1 MNRALF
7 RMTALGALLALAAAA
22 CGGGAGDRDT
32 QAAPPAVPCDA
43 PQPVDGGG
51 PAEGNTE
58 AAGSAG
64 GAEAEQDRRVSEGAP
79 PTARRL
85 AGIWRNESPGSRQ
98 LLVRFG
104 PGKTF
109 AIDNNGLLDTRPWS
123 SGTYE
128 VDGRTVTLL
137 GTAADQWAW
146 VAGISEDGRLHTV
159 MIYDHT
165 AHVAPGTEWTWTR
178 VSPSSPA
185 GAQITAEAA
194 AAEGPPPK
202 RESDLFG
209 IWLLEGTGHLL
220 RFSTDGT
227 YALADEGRLGTE
239 PDDQGTL
246 TLTSGAESRTCA
258 EGTSWVW
265 KDVGLIFGAG
275 TLWGVVTKDDGQRD
289 LGPDLM
295 WVRLSP

>member
-1 MNRALF
+1 MVGADTLGGSAKRGHDEPN
-7 RMTALGALLALAAAA
+7 TAQDGSAGALLALTAAA

-51 PAEGNTE
+51 PAEGDTE

-64 GAEAEQDRRVSEGAP
+64 GTEAEQDRRVSEGAP

-98 LLVRFG
+98 LLVRFA
-104 PGKTF
+104 GKTF
-109 AIDNNGLLDTRPWS
+109 AIDNNGLLDTPPWS

-128 VDGRTVTLL
+128 VDGRTMTLL
-137 GTAADQWAW
+137 GTAVDRWKW
-146 VAGISEDGRLHTV
+146 EAGIPEDGRLHTV

-178 VSPSSPA
+178 VAPSSPA
-185 GAQITAEAA
+185 GAQITAE
-194 AAEGPPPK
+194 G
-202 RESDLFG
+202 
-209 IWLLEGTGHLL
+209 
-220 RFSTDGT
+220 
-227 YALADEGRLGTE
+227 GRPGD
-239 PDDQGTL
+239 PHAHQ
-246 TLTSGAESRTCA
+246 AESRTCA
-258 EGTSWVW
+258 EGTSWVP